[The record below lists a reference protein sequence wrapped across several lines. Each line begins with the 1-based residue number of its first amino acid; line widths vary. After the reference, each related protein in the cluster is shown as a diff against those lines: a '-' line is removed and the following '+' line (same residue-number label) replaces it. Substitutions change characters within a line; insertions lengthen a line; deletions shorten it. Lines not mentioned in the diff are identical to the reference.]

1 MEWIYRF
8 VECIPDGNCFSSV
21 WNVSK
26 LFLSIVF
33 PSLMIRKG
41 SLSEGRIL
49 RPEFVDLTEDVTL
62 LFSPLNPAV
71 RDGRMPWDFQSKS
84 RNPASW
90 FSEPMTQSCAGPR
103 PFSSKGDLSL
113 KVQDRIRPSM
123 IRKLFIRLFGQNYE
137 KSAELLSAVLALFVA
152 AGR

>member
-1 MEWIYRF
+1 M
-8 VECIPDGNCFSSV
+8 
-21 WNVSK
+21 
-26 LFLSIVF
+26 
-33 PSLMIRKG
+33 
-41 SLSEGRIL
+41 
-49 RPEFVDLTEDVTL
+49 DLTEDVTL
-62 LFSPLNPAV
+62 LFSPLYPAV
-71 RDGRMPWDFQSKS
+71 WDGRMPWDFQSKS